1 MNIFKILWIRRKNK
15 LLKDNIKQSKRKK
28 CCESCKYL
36 REVFNVYTNDYKCL
50 LRQNEFHNS
59 YSDINKIR
67 CKRYEPCRK
76 YKKYLKMKKRILEE
90 Y

>member
-1 MNIFKILWIRRKNK
+1 MNIFKILLIRRRNK
-15 LLKDNIKQSKRKK
+15 LLKEQIKQSKRKK

-36 REVFNVYTNDYKCL
+36 KIKHCEYYTTKKCRLEQSQFNEYHIDK
-50 LRQNEFHNS
+50 S
-59 YSDINKIR
+59 I